1 VDPSVVSRVVN
12 SDAALNITDQ
22 TRERI
27 LTALAELDYR
37 PNLFAR
43 GLRMARTWTIGFLL
57 PDLTN
62 PAYGPLVEGARATAE
77 AAGYVIVLGSAQDG
91 TVAESSF
98 ARLLSRGRVDG
109 LIIASATAHE
119 DFFRDLATGPSPIV
133 VVNRQVEGIDSC
145 VVLQDAWGA
154 RLATEHLIGL
164 GHQNIA
170 HIAGPPAIDTTVRRL
185 EGFRSVVAEHPG
197 IEATVVHAS
206 AWDAAAGYR
215 ATEQLL
221 AVAPA
226 TTAIYAVN
234 VMIAIGVMR
243 ALHSS
248 GRRIPEDVSIIGF
261 HDYPLAAYLQPPL
274 TTVSMPF
281 REAGSAAVELLL
293 DLLSGGPPSGRV
305 IETPPHLVLR
315 QSTATPPL
323 ARGGTL

>member
-1 VDPSVVSRVVN
+1 VDPSVVSRVVT
-12 SDAALNITDQ
+12 SDPALNITDL

-27 LTALAELDYR
+27 LAALAELDYR

-91 TVAESSF
+91 TAAESSF

-109 LIIASATAHE
+109 LIIASATVHD
-119 DFFRDLATGPSPIV
+119 DFFRDLAGGPSPIV

-145 VVLQDAWGA
+145 VVLEDAWGA

-164 GHQNIA
+164 RHRSIA
-170 HIAGPPAIDTTVRRL
+170 HIAGPPDIDTTMRRL
-185 EGFRSVVAEHPG
+185 EGFRSVVAQHPDV
-197 IEATVVHAS
+197 EAVVVHAS

-221 AVAPA
+221 TSAPA

-243 ALHSS
+243 ALHGC
-248 GRRIPEDVSIIGF
+248 GRRIPDDVSVIGF
-261 HDYPLAAYLQPPL
+261 HDYPLAEYLQPPL

-281 REAGSAAVELLL
+281 REAGSVAVELLL
-293 DLLSGGPPSGRV
+293 DRLSGGLPAGRV

-315 QSTATPPL
+315 QSTAAPPL
-323 ARGGTL
+323 ALE